1 MKPKSTLHHSYTN
14 NALGKAVHPDA
25 PTGGGGR
32 GRFVEGRPSGSG
44 SSADQ
49 TLLPHPRSPAGR
61 RLTPEQIS
69 AADGRLT
76 GCGYVGVFDQKPER
90 GEMIAGRIREEL
102 ERPLDYSIKNF
113 FRVKVFPREASVSDV
128 QSLRDHDV
136 VVAVLGKG
144 GEEPAM
150 KLFEAS
156 AQRFH
161 KRLNIA
167 SAKAETKRRFSVLG
181 GGITV
186 PRVAVVPVAAAS
198 PFGGDET
205 LIGNVGV
212 HEFGHAISE
221 LGIERDHGT
230 GGVMQPEIGTDQPAL
245 HFTAEFLKQ
254 F

>member
-1 MKPKSTLHHSYTN
+1 
-14 NALGKAVHPDA
+14 
-25 PTGGGGR
+25 
-32 GRFVEGRPSGSG
+32 
-44 SSADQ
+44 
-49 TLLPHPRSPAGR
+49 
-61 RLTPEQIS
+61 
-69 AADGRLT
+69 
-76 GCGYVGVFDQKPER
+76 VGIFDQKPER

-102 ERPLDYSIKNF
+102 ERPLARRIRNF
-113 FRVKVFPREASVSDV
+113 FRVKVFPREATVSDV
-128 QSLRDHDV
+128 RALRDHDV

-144 GEEPAM
+144 GEETAM

-156 AQRFH
+156 AERFH
-161 KRLNIA
+161 RRLNIA

-186 PRVAVVPVAAAS
+186 LRVAVVPVAAAS

-221 LGIERDHGT
+221 LGKDPDHET
-230 GGVMQPEIGTDQPAL
+230 GGVMQPEISTGESAL
-245 HFTAEFLKQ
+245 HFTAKFLKQ